1 MKIFE
6 AQKEL
11 EKHRHRTDIRLDEL
25 VDIANHLIS
34 QVVPEQPSDRVSET
48 LNERTL
54 RYYITEGL
62 IDRPLGK
69 KGTAALYGFRHL
81 LQILAVKLLQG
92 SYLPIRRIREVLA
105 DKSNEELVMIVAEG
119 LKEPAANL
127 RQAFTRPWGS
137 HPLARMAAP
146 SRRRLMLQEP
156 EVPWR
161 ANSLEPTPSFFMEM
175 AEMKTPSPLKNTW
188 ERFILGDGIELHVRT
203 DRKGGLRGAE
213 IRRIVERLLQSLQG
227 K

>member
-1 MKIFE
+1 MNFLE
-6 AQKEL
+6 ARAEL
-11 EKHRHRTDIRLDEL
+11 ERHRDRTDIRLDEL
-25 VDIANHLIS
+25 VESANHLIS
-34 QVVPEQPSDRVSET
+34 LVVPEQPSDRVAET

-69 KGTAALYGFRHL
+69 EGTAALYGYRHL

-105 DKSNEELVMIVAEG
+105 DKSNEELEMILAEG
-119 LKEPAANL
+119 LEGPVTNL
-127 RQAFTRPWGS
+127 HQAFRQ
-137 HPLARMAAP
+137 PLGNLSLPRMATP

-156 EVPWR
+156 VQPLRSPVSESVPPFL
-161 ANSLEPTPSFFMEM
+161 LEPPAS
-175 AEMKTPSPLKNTW
+175 SGSSW
-188 ERFILGDGIELHVRT
+188 ERFVLGDGIELHVRA
-203 DRKGGLRGAE
+203 DRKGELRGSE
-213 IRRIVERLLQSLQG
+213 IRRIVERLLQSLKG